1 MKLVLRDGS
10 EIELVNF
17 TSNSFIVLCE
27 NQEEFNTLWSKM
39 TAENLSRV
47 HITDDNVTILILE
60 NLVFDGVQAT
70 YNTNRTITGYF
81 YFHGQTY
88 VSDTMSDEDREYAE
102 VGKILLGEE

>member
-27 NQEEFNTLWSKM
+27 NQQEFNMLWSKM
-39 TAENLSRV
+39 TLENLSRV
-47 HITDDNVTILILE
+47 HITDDSVAILILE

-70 YNTNRTITGYF
+70 YNTNRTLTGYF
-81 YFHGQTY
+81 YFHGQT
-88 VSDTMSDEDREYAE
+88 
-102 VGKILLGEE
+102 

>member
-47 HITDDNVTILILE
+47 HITNDSIVIVTLE
-60 NLVFDGVQAT
+60 NLIFDGIQAT
-70 YNTNRTITGYF
+70 YNTNRTITGYI
-81 YFHGQTY
+81 YFHGQEY
-88 VSDTMSDEDREYAE
+88 VPDEMSEEDREYAE
-102 VGKILLGEE
+102 AGKILLGEE